1 MLILKYQQLKGLFR
15 VSFKTK
21 PSGKI
26 MLTRAVCPAE
36 HHIKC
41 PLLLFSSVFVL
52 HVNKRK
58 EELCYQAREEGV
70 FVALGYPN
78 FKCEEAQGTA
88 A

>member
-1 MLILKYQQLKGLFR
+1 
-15 VSFKTK
+15 
-21 PSGKI
+21 

-36 HHIKC
+36 HHIKR

-88 A
+88 AQPFCSIGQEELIVWEVKGRRSLY

>member
-1 MLILKYQQLKGLFR
+1 MK
-15 VSFKTK
+15 
-21 PSGKI
+21 
-26 MLTRAVCPAE
+26 
-36 HHIKC
+36 H
-41 PLLLFSSVFVL
+41 PLLLFNSVFVL

-58 EELCYQAREEGV
+58 EELCYQTREEGV

>member
-1 MLILKYQQLKGLFR
+1 MLILKHQQLKGPFT

-26 MLTRAVCPAE
+26 MLTRAGCPGE
-36 HHIKC
+36 HHNEASTVIVQ
-41 PLLLFSSVFVL
+41 LFVL

-58 EELCYQAREEGV
+58 EELRYQAREEGV